1 MYKIYII
8 YAFLFFPVR
17 VSAFNRPF
25 GKGLSDQWTESL
37 QPRTSPESTSPEKFG
52 KGIFNQFISVSKPPP
67 LQQPLTVKNL
77 INGIKHHEFNQ
88 IYFNDNKV
96 FTKSVDEQ
104 HIYYTNINPYITTKL
119 VDVSLK
125 NRLDP
130 IFVPSSSSNS
140 PDPITF
146 VFQGLFI
153 VFAIQTLRL
162 YFSRF
167 FSGGSGANR
176 QFNKNNSS
184 NTRNL
189 FPFMNKESDMKN
201 ELQLNV
207 SLSDWAGSKEVL
219 EECTEIVTYLK
230 NSTNYV
236 NAGALIPKGILME
249 GPPGTGKT
257 LLAKAI
263 ACESNANFI
272 EMAGSEF
279 IEMFVG
285 LGAQRVR
292 NLFSEARSMA
302 PCIIFIDEID
312 AIGRQRNNNNNMNS
326 GGSEEKDQ
334 TLNQLLSEMDGF
346 NNNKGIMILAA
357 TNRRDI
363 LDKALLRPGRF
374 DRIIEI
380 PLPDTK
386 SREEILKL
394 YLKDKEVESNI
405 DTKSLAKYTSGFSGA
420 ELKNIIN
427 EAAIFVA
434 RRNQTMIYKTD
445 IDAALEKTL
454 IGIKKTVDDR
464 SLDVKRRVAIHEVGH
479 AFVVSQFPQ
488 YFDLQK
494 VSIQAS
500 YSGVGGFTL
509 FTEKEE
515 ISEGG
520 LYTKDMLIKRLMVA
534 LGGKAAESIFYGED
548 FVSVGATMDLNQA
561 NNLASDM
568 IEKYGMG
575 QQLNVF
581 FKNQQAEPFSKYSE
595 STKSMIDEE
604 VSNLVKEAYTKTL
617 DLIGQ
622 HQAVFEILVDD
633 LLENVQVDHTKYLD
647 AGECAK
653 CGM

>member
-1 MYKIYII
+1 MYRIYII
-8 YAFLFFPVR
+8 YVFLFFPVR

-25 GKGLSDQWTESL
+25 E
-37 QPRTSPESTSPEKFG
+37 
-52 KGIFNQFISVSKPPP
+52 GIYNQFISAYKPPP

-130 IFVPSSSSNS
+130 IFIPNSPTNS
-140 PDPITF
+140 PDPFAF

-153 VFAIQTLRL
+153 VFAIQTLRM

-167 FSGGSGANR
+167 FSGGSGVNR

-272 EMAGSEF
+272 EMSGSEF

-292 NLFSEARSMA
+292 SLFSEARSMA

-346 NNNKGIMILAA
+346 NNNEGIMILAA

-394 YLKDKEVESNI
+394 YLKNKEVESNI

-434 RRNQTMIYKTD
+434 RRNQTMLYKTD

-595 STKSMIDEE
+595 STKSMIDQE

-622 HQAVFEILVDD
+622 NKEIFEILADD

-653 CGM
+653 CGL

>member
-1 MYKIYII
+1 MYKIHITYIF
-8 YAFLFFPVR
+8 FLFPVF
-17 VSAFNRPF
+17 VSALNRPF
-25 GKGLSDQWTESL
+25 EGVYN
-37 QPRTSPESTSPEKFG
+37 RF
-52 KGIFNQFISVSKPPP
+52 VSKPP
-67 LQQPLTVKNL
+67 LQQPLTVKDL
-77 INGIKHHEFNQ
+77 INGIEHHEFDQ
-88 IYFNDNKV
+88 IYFVDNKV

-104 HIYYTNINPYITTKL
+104 HTFYTNINPYITTKL

-125 NRLDP
+125 NQLDP
-130 IFVPSSSSNS
+130 IFVPYSSSNS
-140 PDPITF
+140 PGPFTF
-146 VFQGLFI
+146 LFPGLFI
-153 VFAIQTLRL
+153 VFAIQTLRQ
-162 YFSRF
+162 YFTQYFIRF
-167 FSGGSGANR
+167 FTGGTGANR
-176 QFNKNNSS
+176 QFKNNHSINNSS
-184 NTRNL
+184 KSQNI
-189 FPFMNKESDMKN
+189 FPPFFKKEPDMKT
-201 ELQLNV
+201 ELNLNV

-219 EECTEIVTYLK
+219 EECSEIVTYLK

-263 ACESNANFI
+263 ACESKANFI

-279 IEMFVG
+279 IEMYVG

-292 NLFSEARSMA
+292 NLFSEARSKA

-312 AIGRQRNNNNNMNS
+312 AIGRQRNNNNMNS

-346 NNNKGIMILAA
+346 NNNEGIMVLAA

-363 LDKALLRPGRF
+363 LDNALLRPGRF
-374 DRIIEI
+374 DRIIQI

-386 SREEILKL
+386 SREEIMNL
-394 YLKDKEVESNI
+394 YLKTKKVEPNL
-405 DTKSLAKYTSGFSGA
+405 DTKSLAKYTTGLSGA

-434 RRNQTMIYKTD
+434 RRNQTMISKRD
-445 IDAALEKTL
+445 IDDALEKTL
-454 IGIKKTVDDR
+454 IGIKKNVDDR
-464 SLDVKRRVAIHEVGH
+464 ALDVKRRVAIHEVGH
-479 AFVVSQFPQ
+479 AFIVSQFPQ

-534 LGGKAAESIFYGED
+534 LGGKAAESIFFGED

-595 STKSMIDEE
+595 STKSMIDLE

-622 HQAVFEILVDD
+622 HKKVFDILVED
-633 LLENVQVDHTKYLD
+633 LLENVQVDHTKYLNASD
-647 AGECAK
+647 
-653 CGM
+653 CGSNCDL